1 MRAKEA
7 RPTPRALTFAIV
19 ALLFLGSVLLV
30 AEMTAAAAVTVPY
43 AANPVADVDLDG
55 DPATGDWT
63 GSTTTTVPLENGQ
76 GGGYGTATLRAKHDG
91 TVAYYRLDGQIDVPW
106 TSAGGNHFWLGW
118 QVSPADTTHHGGGTW
133 DGAFFGLWD
142 GTDYA
147 PQPSY
152 PPAPVDTFGFQRP
165 PTADASQDLLGRL
178 RYSGASAP
186 YAFTAEWKK
195 ALNTGD
201 ADDLVYVADGTTVY
215 NFFSTTDSNGAGSGG
230 GGINHRGTTNTNTL
244 VFAAPPGNS
253 PPAVDLTSPDGG
265 EDWTGGSAHTI
276 FWNMSDV
283 ETATP
288 SLKVWLNYSTNGG
301 LAWSAIAGA
310 QGITGLSS
318 PSSFAW
324 TVPAVDTAQAR
335 VRATVVDGS
344 GTATSDTSAAN
355 FQIDSM
361 SPTATGTPT
370 GGGVSVNTWVNV
382 SFSEAMAQAS
392 AQGAFELRR
401 VSDWALVPTVS
412 QGWVGNVMRYSPASA
427 LAFTTTYQGN
437 VSTAAKDA
445 SRPGNA
451 LGTPYTFTFTTQTP
465 ADTQPPS
472 VVNVAAT
479 PDPQETGLAVNL
491 TADVTDNIAVAGA
504 WVEVFDPGAAL
515 LGNFS
520 MGMSLPPTYFHE
532 AVYSTLGTYTFMVWA
547 RDTAANWASAG
558 GSFVIQDTIPPMLS
572 GVTAIPSPQQAGL
585 PVNVSAAVSDS
596 GVITAVTL
604 DLVDPT
610 AVPSG
615 PFAMVFDAGSGR
627 YYRTAPYGV
636 VGTWQFTITATD
648 WAANTATA
656 LGSFDILDGTPPEI
670 FHTPVSGGLV
680 SVPILISAQVV
691 DGGGVALVR
700 LNYTDVGAVNQNVT
714 MVLSGGL
721 YEYTIPGQA
730 TTGTVCYFLWAMD
743 DSANTNRTPEY
754 CFPVLGSDTTPPTLV
769 GVAATPD
776 PQETGLAVNLT
787 ADVTDNIAV
796 AGAWVEV
803 FDPGAAL
810 LGNFSMGYDIPSAAY
825 FHSAAYVPLGLYTFQ
840 VHATDSSGNWAS
852 GSGTFLVRDSMPPT
866 IRGLAAA
873 PDPQET
879 GLPVNITATVTD
891 TVAVQSVSAGV
902 TDPLGAPLG
911 NLTMSRLGATDTY
924 FLEQAYA
931 LVGVYGVALW
941 ASDPAGNFATAST
954 TFTIVDTQPPAVL
967 WVSATPPVQEP
978 GLPVNLTAGVT
989 DNRAVQSVTANVT
1002 DPGGVPVGNFTMAP
1016 LASPDYAYEAPY
1028 TTLGVY
1034 GVVVWALDAS
1044 GNTASASS
1052 SFEVRD
1058 QQPPVITHTP
1068 PASVPVG
1075 VAIRV
1080 TAQVTDN
1087 VAVADVRLDFTDV
1100 SASRFNVSMG
1110 LNLTQYEIDIPGQP
1124 SPGLVTYFLWAI
1136 DGSGNVRI
1144 TSTFTVAVLA
1154 PDTAPPSISGVAAT
1168 PSPQN
1173 IGGTVTLTA
1182 GVTDNVG
1189 VAGVW
1194 VEVHGPGGGL
1204 VGNTSAASSGGTYS
1218 LAAAYVA
1225 VGTYTFQFAAVDT
1238 SGNWAV
1244 ASGTFVIADLEP
1256 PVANAGPDR
1265 VIWIGTAT
1273 VLDGTAS
1280 TDNVLVTGF
1289 VWTFTYRGAPITL
1302 SSSVASF
1309 RFDEAGIYA
1318 VTLTVSDA
1326 AGWTETDA
1334 VTVTVVRDTTPPP
1347 VPSGIVLQPG
1357 AADCLGLTW
1366 IPSVADDLA
1375 GYSVY
1380 RYNAT
1385 SERFER
1391 VGNLTAAEL
1400 AFHDCGLAPG
1410 VEYLYWVVA
1419 VDENGTVSAPSV
1431 IVHRALPST
1440 PTTPTTPEPMPYLL
1454 LGVFVLPAGLVIFAL
1469 RRRRKGEPQEAT
1481 APSDSPTAADAP
1493 SEVPEASL
1501 PGPTREEWPP
1511 PP

>member
-472 VVNVAAT
+472 VVN
-479 PDPQETGLAVNL
+479 
-491 TADVTDNIAVAGA
+491 
-504 WVEVFDPGAAL
+504 
-515 LGNFS
+515 
-520 MGMSLPPTYFHE
+520 
-532 AVYSTLGTYTFMVWA
+532 
-547 RDTAANWASAG
+547 
-558 GSFVIQDTIPPMLS
+558 
-572 GVTAIPSPQQAGL
+572 
-585 PVNVSAAVSDS
+585 
-596 GVITAVTL
+596 
-604 DLVDPT
+604 
-610 AVPSG
+610 
-615 PFAMVFDAGSGR
+615 
-627 YYRTAPYGV
+627 
-636 VGTWQFTITATD
+636 
-648 WAANTATA
+648 
-656 LGSFDILDGTPPEI
+656 
-670 FHTPVSGGLV
+670 
-680 SVPILISAQVV
+680 
-691 DGGGVALVR
+691 
-700 LNYTDVGAVNQNVT
+700 
-714 MVLSGGL
+714 
-721 YEYTIPGQA
+721 
-730 TTGTVCYFLWAMD
+730 
-743 DSANTNRTPEY
+743 
-754 CFPVLGSDTTPPTLV
+754 
-769 GVAATPD
+769 VAATPD